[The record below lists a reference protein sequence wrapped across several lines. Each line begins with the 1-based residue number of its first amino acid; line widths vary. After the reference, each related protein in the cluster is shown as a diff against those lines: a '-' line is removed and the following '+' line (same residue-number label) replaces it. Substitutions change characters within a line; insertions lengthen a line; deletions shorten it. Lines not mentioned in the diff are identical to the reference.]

1 MLRIEKYRKT
11 IEERR
16 VLFLEKLKSISNEGV
31 ILKSMPDIASA
42 LFCSERTVER
52 RLKHLRKDGLIS
64 IKRISKNE
72 INEITIL

>member
-1 MLRIEKYRKT
+1 MLRIDKYRKT
-11 IEERR
+11 IETRR
-16 VLFLEKLKSISNEGV
+16 LLFLEKLKSISNEGV
-31 ILKSMPDIASA
+31 ILKSMPDIANA